1 MKVHE
6 VLACSFPSWYP
17 SFRKVTIKS
26 RIHAL
31 PQEFVDYL
39 LADNLVL
46 RGNCQKPGNYDGNS
60 SDSEESDG
68 GWDEATSETP
78 SIQAP
83 CFEELDKTVAS
94 SISEL
99 GGKVFAKLNWSS
111 PRDASWIALN
121 NCLQCFVPT
130 DIHLLLKSS
139 DFILHD
145 LTQPFKDC
153 EDNSEEMPHVDYH
166 LVLRKWFDV
175 HPGSEFRC
183 FVRNKNLVAISQR
196 DDSQFHPFIGP
207 NKEDIIKDIT
217 SFYKE
222 QILPKFP
229 LDSYVMDVYRS
240 KKDSVY
246 LIDFNPYG
254 ITTDAI
260 LFDWNEEPLTVKD
273 PAESTEG

>member
-1 MKVHE
+1 
-6 VLACSFPSWYP
+6 
-17 SFRKVTIKS
+17 
-26 RIHAL
+26 
-31 PQEFVDYL
+31 
-39 LADNLVL
+39 
-46 RGNCQKPGNYDGNS
+46 
-60 SDSEESDG
+60 
-68 GWDEATSETP
+68 
-78 SIQAP
+78 
-83 CFEELDKTVAS
+83 
-94 SISEL
+94 
-99 GGKVFAKLNWSS
+99 
-111 PRDASWIALN
+111 
-121 NCLQCFVPT
+121 
-130 DIHLLLKSS
+130 
-139 DFILHD
+139 
-145 LTQPFKDC
+145 
-153 EDNSEEMPHVDYH
+153 MPHVDYH

-183 FVRNKNLVAISQR
+183 FVRNKNLVGNLFKFTYELFLITCNFCDCLAVAISQR